1 MSVRELSSVP
11 SFPAIWAAALGRPPL
26 VPRATSLPERRYRVR
41 GVKVGA
47 EQSARFDHL
56 VGAAASD
63 YVHPGLLHVLAFP
76 VSLSLMAH
84 PRFPFPLLGLV
95 HVKNS
100 ILQHRPVRVGE
111 VVDVECSVR
120 NIQPHRRGATFEAVS
135 TLSADGQIV
144 ATDVSTYL
152 ARGETARKIAAL
164 QEEGASADG
173 SRSEDRAAKREEF
186 QPPKPSARWKLNG
199 DTGRRYA
206 AVAGDA
212 NPIHMSALSAK
223 AFGFPKAIAHGM
235 YTASRAFAEARPD
248 LSVPLKWDVEFA
260 APVLIPGTV
269 WLSFENDDSSRVYGA
284 RGHAGGAE
292 SGSAAGAGSAS
303 GGGRRVTRFTG
314 FSAPKPD
321 RPSKLHFTGTVE
333 LFG

>member
-26 VPRATSLPERRYRVR
+26 VPRATSLPQRPYRVR

-47 EQSARFDHL
+47 EKSARFDHL

-100 ILQHRPVRVGE
+100 MLQHRPVRVGE
-111 VVDVECSVR
+111 TVDVECSVR

-186 QPPKPSARWKLNG
+186 QPPKPSARWKLGG

-206 AVAGDA
+206 AVSGDA

-223 AFGFPKAIAHGM
+223 LFGFNRAIAHGM
-235 YTASRAFAEARPD
+235 YTASRAFSECLPD
-248 LSVPLKWDVEFA
+248 LSRPLRWDVEFA
-260 APVLIPGTV
+260 APVMIPGTV
-269 WLSFENDDSSRVYGA
+269 WVAYD
-284 RGHAGGAE
+284 AE
-292 SGSAAGAGSAS
+292 SE
-303 GGGRRVTRFTG
+303 RRTEFVGYR
-314 FSAPKPD
+314 APRKD
-321 RPSKLHFTGTVE
+321 RPARKNFSGSVE
-333 LFG
+333 TLG